1 MQYTMEV
8 NDEQHKTEYDELCA
22 RTGNALAERHT
33 PQGRTQGRSPM
44 SEQSLAD
51 RATAER
57 VADIARTTRRIIL
70 VNRDIHPRELTKD
83 GSDA

>member
-8 NDEQHKTEYDELCA
+8 IDEQHKTEYDELCA

-51 RATAER
+51 RARAER
-57 VADIARTTRRIIL
+57 AAYIARVTRGMML
-70 VNRDIHPRELTKD
+70 VNREPHLRDRAK
-83 GSDA
+83 GGGDA